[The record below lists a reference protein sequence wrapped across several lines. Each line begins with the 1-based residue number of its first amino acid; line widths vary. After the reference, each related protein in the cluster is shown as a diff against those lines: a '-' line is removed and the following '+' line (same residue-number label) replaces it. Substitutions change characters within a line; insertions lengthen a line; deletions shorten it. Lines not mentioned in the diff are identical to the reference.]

1 MRIALAGS
9 GYMATRFAHAILKS
23 GHELCAMIQ
32 DGRKVKGFRRWL
44 YPVVAGLVTGERTVS
59 GIARRRKLP
68 IIFIDKM
75 NDAELAPLK
84 ALAPDLILV
93 GGFSIILKAPIIRL
107 PRIGC
112 LNCHSA
118 LLPAHRGPNPF
129 RACILANETE
139 TGVTFHII
147 DEGID
152 TGAIVEQGSITIRD
166 ADTAGSL
173 VRRCSDLAAELVI
186 DVLDRIESDGLHGEP
201 QDESK
206 AFYDKK
212 LPDEELFLD
221 WKMPATDLE
230 RKVRGC
236 FPFSLARIRY
246 RGRTINITRAKA
258 ETGDNHAAPGTIL
271 ATRPH
276 LKVATSDGVF
286 VLIVGYTMRPIPWV
300 WPRLFRRPTPGEK
313 MD

>member
-1 MRIALAGS
+1 MRIVLAGS
-9 GYMATRFAHAILKS
+9 GYMATRFARSILNS
-23 GHELCAMIQ
+23 PHELCAVIQ
-32 DGRKVKGFRRWL
+32 DGRQTRGIKRWL
-44 YPVVAGLVTGERTVS
+44 IPAITNIFSGERSVS
-59 GIARRRKLP
+59 GIAKRKGLP
-68 IIFIDKM
+68 IFYIDKM
-75 NDAELAPLK
+75 NDTELAPLK
-84 ALAPDLILV
+84 ALEPDLILV
-93 GGFSIILKAPIIRL
+93 GGFSIILKAPIIRI

-129 RACILANETE
+129 RACILANDAE

-152 TGAIVEQGSITIRD
+152 TGAIVEQCRLNIRD

-173 VRRCSDLAAELVI
+173 VRRCSDLATEVLVEL
-186 DVLDRIESDGLHGEP
+186 LDRVEAEGLQGEI

-206 AFYDKK
+206 ASYDKK
-212 LPDEELFLD
+212 LKDEELFLD
-221 WKMPATDLE
+221 WNQPAADLE

-236 FPFSLARIRY
+236 FPFSLARLRH
-246 RGRTINITRAKA
+246 RGLTVIVTRAKA
-258 ETGDNHAAPGTIL
+258 EPGDGKAKPGTIL

-286 VLIVGYTMRPIPWV
+286 VLIVGYTVRPIPWV
-300 WPRLFRRPTPGEK
+300 WPRVWRRPEIGDRME
-313 MD
+313 